1 MSNVARVATHYDALG
16 ISTAASTDEIGDAEL
31 ALRKVYEDRAHKGDP
46 LATEMLRR
54 LNEAREALVE
64 EHARAAYDRK
74 DEVRFLGFSDL
85 AYSPS
90 IAKVDKLLAI
100 AEWMRA
106 DGDPVRA
113 ATSFDSAL
121 GHDVFEPSDLL
132 DV

>member
-1 MSNVARVATHYDALG
+1 MTMSNTPRIASHYDVLG
-16 ISTAASTDEIGDAEL
+16 ISTAASTEEVGDAEL
-31 ALRKVYEDRAHKGDP
+31 ALRKIYEDRAHKGDH

-74 DEVRFLGFSDL
+74 DEVRWLGFADL

-90 IAKVDKLLAI
+90 IGKVDKLQSI
-100 AEWMRA
+100 AEWMKS

-113 ATSFDSAL
+113 ATA
-121 GHDVFEPSDLL
+121 
-132 DV
+132 

>member
-1 MSNVARVATHYDALG
+1 MSNNARVATHYDALG
-16 ISTAASTDEIGDAEL
+16 ISTAASTEEIGDAEL
-31 ALRKVYEDRAHKGDP
+31 ALRKVYEDRAHKGDH

-74 DEVRFLGFSDL
+74 DEVRFLGFADL
-85 AYSPS
+85 AYSPG

-100 AEWMRA
+100 AEWMR
-106 DGDPVRA
+106 DGGDPVRA
-113 ATSFDSAL
+113 ATSFDSTL
-121 GHDVFEPSDLL
+121 DHDVFETSDLL